1 MFKLRLFRSLAPI
14 LLGFAL
20 ALSLAAG
27 ALALTS
33 QETPLNQSQFAEAYE
48 LNPDPQGILWV
59 SDYGAGEVRRVDPAD
74 GSYTAYQVGGGPTD
88 ARSDG
93 ATSLWWV
100 DAQFNQVGRLPLAG
114 GSASLWEVPGSTGL
128 YGTGLGLSGD
138 IWVTDFVQPYLYH
151 LSPSASELC
160 TYTLPLDGT
169 SDYLL
174 VDADEIWLGDYQNA
188 QIDRLNVISDTFTT
202 WSLPTGSRPT
212 GMALDGNGGLWWA
225 DTDRGLLAS
234 LAPATNQVITYTQSL
249 ALTPKMLAISDGLVW
264 FSAQDKVGVLD
275 PAQASGRSTTVQP
288 QTQPATKK
296 CASLAAPIT
305 TPIATSTG
313 QAVWAAAVYSPQSS
327 AMGWHIYKLPI
338 GSISQGIAA
347 QGEHIWLVDQG
358 RRVLARFSKKIETQ
372 VFLPLVIK

>member
-1 MFKLRLFRSLAPI
+1 MFKLRLFRSFAPI
-14 LLGFAL
+14 LLGFAF

-33 QETPLNQSQFAEAYE
+33 QETPLNSTGEAYE
-48 LNPDPQGILWV
+48 LNPDPQGILWI

-74 GSYTAYQVGGGPTD
+74 GSYTAYKVGGGPTD

-93 ATSLWWV
+93 TTSMWWV

-128 YGTGLGLSGD
+128 YGTGLGASGD

-174 VDADEIWLGDYQNA
+174 VDGDAVWLGDYQNA

-202 WSLPTGSRPT
+202 WSLPTSSRPT
-212 GMALDGNGGLWWA
+212 GMALDGSGSLWWA

-234 LAPATNQVITYTQSL
+234 LTPATNQVITYTQSL
-249 ALTPKMLAISDGLVW
+249 ALTPKMLAISDGVVW
-264 FSAQDKVGVLD
+264 FSAQDKVGVLN
-275 PAQASGRSTTVQP
+275 PAQATGRSSTVQP
-288 QTQPATKK
+288 QSQLATKK
-296 CASLAAPIT
+296 CTPLAAPIT
-305 TPIATSTG
+305 TPITTSTG
-313 QAVWAAAVYSPQSS
+313 QAAWADAAYSPQSS
-327 AMGWHIYKLPI
+327 AVGWHIFKLPS

-347 QGEHIWLVDQG
+347 QGDDIWLVDQG
-358 RRVLARFSKKIETQ
+358 RQVLAKFSKKIETQ
-372 VFLPLVIK
+372 VFLPLIVK